1 MKTKYL
7 YFAAA
12 LAMLSACSTNEEY
25 ETVTNNGMQKVTFAD
40 PFVGKGLTKAS
51 GDITTSNLTDFKVK
65 VWGDLIGTYTTG
77 GTVPDVKDSYTQH
90 SGEAPFYDGYNIEHT
105 SAWVPVGNKEYY
117 YPRDKY
123 YYRFAAFAPA
133 DALEGDGAIS
143 VSMDPNYQ
151 TFSGATASD
160 YGVSNV
166 PLVQEIDNTNDAQK
180 GWDLLVSNRVLS
192 SPSTDGITDRNAI
205 SFTFQH
211 ILSRLSFYV
220 YTTESTGTTVNV
232 KSIKAYLPKGAT
244 GQYRQNTA
252 TDKPTAETQDNNQTS
267 PNEGNNYNSKNSSW
281 SSATNDSWEWT
292 PGFTDITDVVTPT
305 DFDDKV
311 VTPASNGI
319 NSYTEYI
326 VENSESQ
333 VTSAATFSEAMGNSS
348 ITKIGKEYFLAPTPA
363 YNDGTSDHVAKFH
376 FFVKVEYS
384 VTENSITKNYT
395 GYINLYDADFYRFKQ
410 GWHHKL
416 YLKLNSKKIR
426 FITASVD
433 NWENT
438 EHKEDMTVSR
448 EVEGW
453 TAEQH

>member
-292 PGFTDITDVVTPT
+292 SGFNDITDVVTPT
-305 DFDDKV
+305 DFDNKV
-311 VTPASNGI
+311 VTPASNGT
-319 NSYTEYI
+319 NSYTEYT
-326 VENSESQ
+326 VENSEST
-333 VTSAATFSEAMGNSS
+333 VTYAATFSAAKDNSS

-363 YNDGTSDHVAKFH
+363 NTTEVANYH

-384 VTENSITKNYT
+384 VTADGLTKDYT

-416 YLKLNSKKIR
+416 YLKLDSKKIR

-438 EHKEDMTVSR
+438 EHNEDMTVSR
-448 EVEGW
+448 EVDGW
-453 TAEQH
+453 TAEQN

>member
-1 MKTKYL
+1 MKTRYL
-7 YFAAA
+7 YCIASIA
-12 LAMLSACSTNEEY
+12 LLTACSTNEEH
-25 ETVTNNGMQKVTFAD
+25 ETVTNDGLQKVTFAD

-51 GDITTSNLTDFKVK
+51 GDIATGTDLHSYKVK
-65 VWGDLIGTYTTG
+65 VWGDLISTYTPG
-77 GTVPDVKDSYTQH
+77 GSAPDVKGSYTQH
-90 SGEAPFYDGYNIEHT
+90 STEAPFYKGDEISHNGT
-105 SAWVPVGNKEYY
+105 TWSSTKEYY

-123 YYRFAAFAPA
+123 YYRFVAFAPA
-133 DALEGDGAIS
+133 EALTGSNPIQ
-143 VSMDPNYQ
+143 VSMNTNYQ
-151 TFSGATASD
+151 TFSGASASN

-166 PLVQEIDNTNDAQK
+166 PLVQEIDNTAGTKK

-192 SPSTDGITDRNAI
+192 SPKETDGIYNRDAI

-220 YTTESTGTTVNV
+220 YTTESEGTTVKV

-252 TDKPTAETQDNNQTS
+252 TDKPTVEGKTDNI
-267 PNEGNNYNSKNSSW
+267 YNSTNSTWNSS
-281 SSATNDSWEWT
+281 TNDSWEWT
-292 PGFTDITDVVTPT
+292 TGFTDITTVVTPSQ
-305 DFDDKV
+305 FDALV
-311 VTPASNGI
+311 VNNAGNTYQEYEVQTSGEGDVVKHPTSNEFSSVI
-319 NSYTEYI
+319 NDA
-326 VENSESQ
+326 N
-333 VTSAATFSEAMGNSS
+333 

-363 YNDGTSDHVAKFH
+363 YNDGMSDKVAKYH
-376 FFVKVEYS
+376 FFVKVEYEVS
-384 VTENSITKNYT
+384 TATTTKEYT

-416 YLKLNSKKIR
+416 YLKLDAKKIR

-448 EVEGW
+448 EVDGW

>member
-1 MKTKYL
+1 MN
-7 YFAAA
+7 A
-12 LAMLSACSTNEEY
+12 
-25 ETVTNNGMQKVTFAD
+25 
-40 PFVGKGLTKAS
+40 
-51 GDITTSNLTDFKVK
+51 
-65 VWGDLIGTYTTG
+65 
-77 GTVPDVKDSYTQH
+77 
-90 SGEAPFYDGYNIEHT
+90 
-105 SAWVPVGNKEYY
+105 
-117 YPRDKY
+117 
-123 YYRFAAFAPA
+123 
-133 DALEGDGAIS
+133 
-143 VSMDPNYQ
+143 NYQ
-151 TFSGATASD
+151 TFSGATETE

-166 PLVQEIDNTNDAQK
+166 PLVQEIDNFSTKA

-220 YTTESTGTTVNV
+220 YTTESAETTVKV

-252 TDKPTAETQDNNQTS
+252 TEEPTAETQDNNQA
-267 PNEGNNYNSKNSSW
+267 EGNNYNSKNSSW
-281 SSATNDSWEWT
+281 ISATNDSWEWT
-292 PGFTDITDVVTPT
+292 SGFTDITTVVTPT
-305 DFDDKV
+305 QFDALV
-311 VTPASNGI
+311 VNNAGNTYQEYEVQTSGEGDVVKHPTSNEFSSVI
-319 NSYTEYI
+319 NDA
-326 VENSESQ
+326 N
-333 VTSAATFSEAMGNSS
+333 

-363 YNDGTSDHVAKFH
+363 YNDGTSDKVAKYH
-376 FFVKVEYS
+376 FFVKVEYEVS
-384 VTENSITKNYT
+384 TATTTKEYT

-416 YLKLNSKKIR
+416 YLKLDAKKIR

-453 TAEQH
+453 TADQH